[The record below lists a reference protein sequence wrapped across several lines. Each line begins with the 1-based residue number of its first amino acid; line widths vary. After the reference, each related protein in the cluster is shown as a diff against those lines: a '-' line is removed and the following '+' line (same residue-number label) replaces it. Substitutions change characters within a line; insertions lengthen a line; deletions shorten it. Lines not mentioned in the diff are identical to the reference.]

1 MTNGRES
8 YFTKRVLASIL
19 LCSAIIT
26 PAMIYYQLSFWLYLQ
41 FSVWLILILVAE
53 LARSYDKPLSPQ
65 EAFIITSFAPIS
77 ILGYA
82 GIGGAFYFV
91 NLIYNHYYYPHV
103 PILEEIG
110 FADKLPQ
117 WFVIPSN
124 YVKRTFLD
132 PVWMVPIGASI
143 IVFAL
148 GIIVTITTGIIAFSF
163 LPEEELNFPTQTAV
177 AEGLIAVVEPTV
189 SKRKKI
195 LYASAFMAGFISLFV
210 YFFPSVL
217 PQLFPWK
224 IFYAGLGNFAMIPW
238 VDLNKYLEIIG
249 FEGASFAIPLDL
261 FMYGAGLVIPFKV
274 ALLMFIANFLVYF
287 VGNHLLVKYG
297 LWVGGI
303 GGWQPGAD
311 TMYCVYWSQLRF
323 WNSAGIGLAIALA
336 VIPILRHPGFLIN
349 MFKGRRGSEM
359 AVKLGL
365 PSVKKCMFLYLFAS
379 IGLTTVIYLL
389 APSFPIWILILF
401 MIGWP
406 LIGTI
411 IATRV
416 AGITSTGFFIPM
428 FNEALLV
435 GINYKNLDMYL
446 LSTSGLLQMNN
457 ISGAGFATSLK
468 QAIVTGT
475 SAKDYIKAF
484 VVASVLSMVMGF
496 IFTEIFWRSAP
507 IPSAVYPATET
518 QWPVQAMF
526 RSLWLKY
533 LLEGTLVI
541 RPDWITNFFII
552 GAVSYLVSDFLGF
565 GMLLPAMMGG
575 FFNTPPV
582 SLSILIGS
590 FIGNVVIPRVM
601 GKEKWSS
608 YRSLIITGFSIGVS
622 VILTL
627 TASTLI
633 VKNAIKTI
641 PY

>member
-1 MTNGRES
+1 
-8 YFTKRVLASIL
+8 
-19 LCSAIIT
+19 
-26 PAMIYYQLSFWLYLQ
+26 
-41 FSVWLILILVAE
+41 
-53 LARSYDKPLSPQ
+53 
-65 EAFIITSFAPIS
+65 
-77 ILGYA
+77 
-82 GIGGAFYFV
+82 
-91 NLIYNHYYYPHV
+91 
-103 PILEEIG
+103 
-110 FADKLPQ
+110 
-117 WFVIPSN
+117 
-124 YVKRTFLD
+124 
-132 PVWMVPIGASI
+132 
-143 IVFAL
+143 
-148 GIIVTITTGIIAFSF
+148 
-163 LPEEELNFPTQTAV
+163 
-177 AEGLIAVVEPTV
+177 
-189 SKRKKI
+189 
-195 LYASAFMAGFISLFV
+195 
-210 YFFPSVL
+210 
-217 PQLFPWK
+217 
-224 IFYAGLGNFAMIPW
+224 
-238 VDLNKYLEIIG
+238 
-249 FEGASFAIPLDL
+249 
-261 FMYGAGLVIPFKV
+261 
-274 ALLMFIANFLVYF
+274 
-287 VGNHLLVKYG
+287 
-297 LWVGGI
+297 
-303 GGWQPGAD
+303 
-311 TMYCVYWSQLRF
+311 
-323 WNSAGIGLAIALA
+323 
-336 VIPILRHPGFLIN
+336 
-349 MFKGRRGSEM
+349 M